1 MTDIEELL
9 KRSPVLPVVTI
20 EDAAHAVELAQ
31 ALLRGGLHNIEI
43 TLRTAA
49 ALPAIEAIA
58 RAVPD
63 MCIGAGT
70 VLTAGDLAAAAN
82 AGATFA
88 ISPGATEALYAV
100 KGAIPW
106 VPAVASAS
114 ELMRGLES
122 GRRCFK
128 FFPAATAG
136 GIAALSS
143 LYGPFAQARFCP
155 TGGIGLG
162 NAAEFL
168 RLPNVI
174 CVGGSWLTPASLQ
187 RANDWK
193 AIETLARQSAALRPA
208 APARVLS

>member
-1 MTDIEELL
+1 MVNIEELL
-9 KRSPVLPVVTI
+9 KRSPVMPVVTI
-20 EDAAHAVELAQ
+20 DDAAHAVELAQ

-49 ALPAIEAIA
+49 ALPAMEAIA

-70 VLTAGDLAAAAN
+70 VLTERDLTAAAN

-88 ISPGATEALYAV
+88 ISPGATEALYA
-100 KGAIPW
+100 ARSSIPW
-106 VPAVASAS
+106 IPAVATAS

-122 GRRCFK
+122 GRNCFK
-128 FFPAATAG
+128 FFPAVSAG

-143 LYGPFAQARFCP
+143 LQGPFAAARFCP

-162 NAAEFL
+162 NAGEFL
-168 RLPNVI
+168 RLPNVM

-187 RANDWK
+187 RARDWN
-193 AIETLARQSAALRPA
+193 AIEALARQSAALRTTP
-208 APARVLS
+208 PARVVQ

>member
-1 MTDIEELL
+1 MVNIEEML

-20 EDAAHAVELAQ
+20 EDASHAVDLAQ

-70 VLTAGDLAAAAN
+70 VLTAADLAAAAS

-88 ISPGATEALYAV
+88 ISPGATEALYAAN
-100 KGAIPW
+100 GSIPW
-106 VPAVASAS
+106 VPAIATAS

-155 TGGIGLG
+155 TGGVGLS

-187 RANDWK
+187 RANDWS
-193 AIETLARQSAALRPA
+193 AIEALARQSAALRTSA
-208 APARVLS
+208 QARVIQ